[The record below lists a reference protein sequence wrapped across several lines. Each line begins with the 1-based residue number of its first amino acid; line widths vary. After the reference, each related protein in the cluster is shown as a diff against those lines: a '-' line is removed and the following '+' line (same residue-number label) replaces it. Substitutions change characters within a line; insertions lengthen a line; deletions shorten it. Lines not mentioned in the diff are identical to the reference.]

1 MKDAL
6 SYLVEKYVINLNVT
20 SPIEIPNVGR
30 DSLPHIFREVGFTVG
45 AEIGVERGLYTKQ
58 LVKANPNLQMFAID
72 PWITYKG
79 YTSAWNNDIFED
91 FYLTTQER
99 LKGYNV
105 HFIRSFSMDA
115 LANFEDGQLDFVY
128 IDGNHA
134 LPFVAQDIAGWDKK
148 VRSGGIVA
156 GHDYTQARRNR
167 TTKVDV
173 KEAVHAYTKDENIS
187 PWFLLGSEGKMP
199 GEVRD
204 NSRTWLWVKP

>member
-1 MKDAL
+1 MSTL
-6 SYLVEKYVINLNVT
+6 EYFVSKYKLDLKAQ

-30 DSLPHIFREVGFTVG
+30 DSLPHIFKELGFMVG
-45 AEIGVERGLYTKQ
+45 AEIGVEKGLYTKQ
-58 LVKANPNLQMFAID
+58 LVKANPELKMFAID

-79 YTSAWNNDIFED
+79 YTSAWNDSIFED
-91 FYLTTQER
+91 FFLTAQER

-105 HFIRSFSMDA
+105 EYIRKFSMDA
-115 LANFEDGQLDFVY
+115 LADIEDGSLDFVY

-134 LPFVAQDIAGWDKK
+134 KPFVEQDIAGWDKK

-173 KEAVHAYTKDENIS
+173 KEAVHAYTKLNSIS
-187 PWFLLGSEGKMP
+187 PWFLLGTEGRVE

-204 NSRTWLWVKP
+204 SSRTWFWVRS